1 MAKQRLQRC
10 LGCGAF
16 GLQRTCSVC
25 GGSAQAAAPLKWSPE
40 DHRAGLRRKMNG
52 VEEKEWPQSLPTLP
66 SAEAM
71 EVQLEE
77 E

>member
-1 MAKQRLQRC
+1 
-10 LGCGAF
+10 
-16 GLQRTCSVC
+16 
-25 GGSAQAAAPLKWSPE
+25 
-40 DHRAGLRRKMNG
+40 MNG
-52 VEEKEWPQSLPTLP
+52 VEAKEWPQSLPTLP